1 MSDGPI
7 MSEPS
12 LTPVTPPKAT
22 PRVSEIRRLYTVMAS
37 RGVVVFGAIVI
48 MVFMIVAVSAPW
60 LAPYD
65 PLEQNLR
72 ARLQQPSKVHLLG
85 TDEMGRDTLSR
96 IIYGSRISLMVGIIV
111 VTVAGM
117 IGMLMGLVA
126 GYFGGWTNTTIM
138 RFNDALM
145 SLPPI
150 VLMLALCAALGGGI
164 VSILISVGIVLAP
177 TYCRLMCGQILT
189 LKNTDFVTAAKVIGA
204 HNWRIMIRHLL
215 PNAYPPLLVLIT
227 TNLGTAI
234 MFEATLSF
242 LGIGIRPPTATW
254 GNMVMDGYRFLLKN
268 PILSFAPG
276 LSITL
281 LVLGFN
287 LVGDGLRDA
296 LDPRLRGTI

>member
-1 MSDGPI
+1 MSDGSI
-7 MSEPS
+7 MSEAGLS
-12 LTPVTPPKAT
+12 PVTPLKVA
-22 PRVSEIRRLYTVMAS
+22 PRIGEFRRVYRVMAS
-37 RGVVVFGAIVI
+37 RGVVLFGAII
-48 MVFMIVAVSAPW
+48 ILVFMIIAVSAPW

-72 ARLQQPSKVHLLG
+72 ARLQQPSKLHLLG

-96 IIYGSRISLMVGIIV
+96 LIYGSRISLMVGIIV
-111 VTVAGM
+111 VTVAGVM
-117 IGMLMGLVA
+117 GMLMGLVA
-126 GYFGGWTNTTIM
+126 GYFGSWTNALIM
-138 RFNDALM
+138 RINDALM

-150 VLMLALCAALGGGI
+150 VLMLALCAPLGGGLM
-164 VSILISVGIVLAP
+164 SILISVGIVLAP

-189 LKNTDFVTAAKVIGA
+189 LKNSDFVTAAKVIGA
-204 HNWRIMIRHLL
+204 HDLRIMVRHLL
-215 PNAYPPLLVLIT
+215 PNAFPPLLVLIT
-227 TNLGTAI
+227 INLGTAI

-276 LSITL
+276 TSITL

-296 LDPRLRGTI
+296 LDPRLRGII

>member
-1 MSDGPI
+1 
-7 MSEPS
+7 
-12 LTPVTPPKAT
+12 
-22 PRVSEIRRLYTVMAS
+22 
-37 RGVVVFGAIVI
+37 
-48 MVFMIVAVSAPW
+48 
-60 LAPYD
+60 
-65 PLEQNLR
+65 
-72 ARLQQPSKVHLLG
+72 
-85 TDEMGRDTLSR
+85 MGRDTMSR

-111 VTVAGM
+111 VTVAGV
-117 IGMLMGLVA
+117 IGMFMGLAA
-126 GYFGGWTNTTIM
+126 GYFGGWTNALIM

-150 VLMLALCAALGGGI
+150 VLMLALCAALGGGLM
-164 VSILISVGIVLAP
+164 SILISVGIVLAP

-189 LKNTDFVTAAKVIGA
+189 LKNSDFVTAARVIGA
-204 HNWRIMIRHLL
+204 HDLRIMVRHLL
-215 PNAYPPLLVLIT
+215 PNAFPPLLVLIT
-227 TNLGTAI
+227 INLGTAI

>member
-1 MSDGPI
+1 
-7 MSEPS
+7 MSEAS
-12 LTPVTPPKAT
+12 LSPVALPKAT
-22 PRVSEIRRLYTVMAS
+22 PRVSEFRRVYRVMAS

-48 MVFMIVAVSAPW
+48 LVFISVALSAPW

-72 ARLQQPSKVHLLG
+72 ARLQQPSTAHLLG
-85 TDEMGRDTLSR
+85 TDEMGRDTMSR

-111 VTVAGM
+111 VTVAGV
-117 IGMLMGLVA
+117 IGMFMGLAA
-126 GYFGGWTNTTIM
+126 GYFGGWTNALIM

-150 VLMLALCAALGGGI
+150 VLMLALCAALGGGLM
-164 VSILISVGIVLAP
+164 SILISVGIVLAP
-177 TYCRLMCGQILT
+177 TYCRLMCGQILA
-189 LKNTDFVTAAKVIGA
+189 LKNSDFVTAARVIGA
-204 HNWRIMIRHLL
+204 HDLRIMVRHLL
-215 PNAYPPLLVLIT
+215 PNAFPPLLVLIT
-227 TNLGTAI
+227 INLGTAI

>member
-1 MSDGPI
+1 
-7 MSEPS
+7 MSEAS
-12 LTPVTPPKAT
+12 LSPVALPKAT
-22 PRVSEIRRLYTVMAS
+22 PRVSEFRRVYRVMAS

-48 MVFMIVAVSAPW
+48 LVFISVALSAPW

-72 ARLQQPSKVHLLG
+72 ARLQQPSTAHLLG
-85 TDEMGRDTLSR
+85 TDEMGRDTMSR

-111 VTVAGM
+111 VTVAGV
-117 IGMLMGLVA
+117 IGMFMGLAA
-126 GYFGGWTNTTIM
+126 GYFGGWTNALIM

-150 VLMLALCAALGGGI
+150 VLMLALCAALGGGLM
-164 VSILISVGIVLAP
+164 SILISVGIVLAP

-189 LKNTDFVTAAKVIGA
+189 LKNSDFVTAARVIGA
-204 HNWRIMIRHLL
+204 HDLRIMVRHLL
-215 PNAYPPLLVLIT
+215 PNAFPPLLVLIT
-227 TNLGTAI
+227 INLGTAI